1 MRTTKRFDQAVGAG
15 VGVVAAALLGLGAA
29 AGCSRSAPDAGETV
43 ASALTAAE
51 QRELPPVSLV
61 DLPPALKASD
71 FRLTPP
77 EVQQLSARRSK
88 DGRTIL
94 DVKYAPDDRL
104 KGRTQIPLLVDQLP
118 KQPTVVPLLRD
129 DGQGGD
135 LRAGDGVFAL
145 AHEADF
151 RAVLAE
157 QNRMRDAALKLGF
170 RTFPRFSGRQ
180 IVAVD
185 KIERIPADA
194 MIFPLFHSL
203 PFFVDAERS
212 LFVTAVPVVEN
223 PARTA
228 HPCTGAGA
236 GLGVWSLGHLMTE
249 MAGADDPATFTES
262 FFALF
267 DSAQTIANGL
277 AAPALTAGVLA
288 TWPRLPDGKLDL
300 ARAPFKLL
308 AIVNRIDLAGNFSYG
323 RVGGAEL
330 RFVFQAMNAT
340 SPTCAPLAGGDS
352 FLMILEYGVQRR
364 TCSALRDWAQ
374 DWKALGAYTPGS
386 STYNALLEALTEEV
400 VSAGAAPS
408 KPRGSA
414 INQVRT
420 NQAEN
425 VVERWVLREFR
436 LTDAGFAASGV
447 KQTPQVPFNGARFG
461 AHASDLAAWINARQT
476 QVLNNRHSVTDFF
489 DPATPTLAFL
499 GAISQN
505 RPVHKL
511 MPGPAEEPLFLT
523 SMWRATGIA
532 TSQLRHAFSLQTCD
546 GCHGRE
552 TDTVFVHVGNATT
565 GVQVGHEALLSSFLT
580 GGTVPDPDDPAL
592 DHHFDN
598 LERRAAV
605 LQDFAEADCFDR
617 FVGPKA
623 EFMVPLP
630 PVATQPLLST
640 H

>member
-1 MRTTKRFDQAVGAG
+1 MRATKRFNEVFG
-15 VGVVAAALLGLGAA
+15 VGIAAVLLGLGGA
-29 AGCSRSAPDAGETV
+29 AGCSTPPPDANQTV
-43 ASALTAAE
+43 VGDLAAAE
-51 QRELPPVSLV
+51 PRDLPPVSLV
-61 DLPPALKASD
+61 DLPAALKASD
-71 FRLTPP
+71 PRLTPP
-77 EVQQLSARRSK
+77 DVQQLSARRGK
-88 DGRTIL
+88 DGKTIL
-94 DVKYAPDDRL
+94 DVKYAPDERL
-104 KGRTQIPLLVDQLP
+104 KGRAQIPLLVGQLP
-118 KQPTVVPLLRD
+118 KDPRVVPLLRD

-145 AHEADF
+145 EHDADF
-151 RAVLAE
+151 RDVLAE
-157 QNRMRDAALKLGF
+157 QNRMRDAALKLGH
-170 RTFPRFSGRQ
+170 RTFPRFAGRR
-180 IVAVD
+180 IVGSE
-185 KIERIPADA
+185 KIERIPSDA
-194 MIFPLFHSL
+194 TIFPLFHSL
-203 PFFVDAERS
+203 PFFVDEERS

-262 FFALF
+262 FFTLF
-267 DSAQTIANGL
+267 DSPQTTANGL
-277 AAPALTAGVLA
+277 VAPARAAGVLG

-330 RFVFQAMNAT
+330 RFVFQAMNAA
-340 SPTCAPLAGGDS
+340 SPTCAPLAGDDG
-352 FLMILEYGVQRR
+352 FLMILEYGVPR
-364 TCSALRDWAQ
+364 TTCTSLRDWAQ
-374 DWKALGAYTPGS
+374 DWKALSAHTPGS

-420 NQAEN
+420 NQAEG

-447 KQTPQVPFNGARFG
+447 RQTPQVSFNGARFG

-476 QVLNNRHSVTDFF
+476 AVLTNRHSVTDFF
-489 DPATPTLAFL
+489 DPATPALAFL

-505 RPVHKL
+505 RPVPKL
-511 MPGPAEEPLFLT
+511 DPGPAEEPLFLT
-523 SMWRATGIA
+523 SLWRATGIA

-552 TDTVFVHVGNATT
+552 TDTVFVHVGNATF
-565 GVQVGHEALLSSFLT
+565 GVQVGNEALLSGFLT
-580 GGTVPDPDDPAL
+580 GTTVSDPDDESL
-592 DHHFDN
+592 DHSFND
-598 LERRAAV
+598 LQRRAAL
-605 LQDFAEADCFDR
+605 LQDFAEADCFFR
-617 FVGPKA
+617 GA
-623 EFMVPLP
+623 EGAKGEFKVPLP
-630 PVATQPLLST
+630 PVATKPLLST